1 MKLLLDENLSPRLIA
16 MITPAWP
23 DSVHVRD
30 VGLGAADDDTVW
42 AYAGARGFTI
52 VSKDADFRQR
62 SFLLGPPPQVV
73 WQRVGNRFTDA
84 LGALLLAHVED
95 LQAFNV
101 DPAAALLI
109 LPLGAGAGRRG

>member
-30 VGLGAADDDTVW
+30 VGLAAADDDTVW
-42 AYAGARGFTI
+42 AYAG
-52 VSKDADFRQR
+52 KDADFRQR

-73 WQRVGNRFTDA
+73 WLRVGNRSTDA

-109 LPLGAGAGRRG
+109 LPLGAGAGRHG